1 MEQFSQKAYK
11 DGLTE
16 IFNRRFLEEK
26 AKELFLRYKLSN
38 TQVGIIMLDID
49 DFKKINDTYGHD
61 VGDMVLI
68 KLVQT
73 INQLIRKEDLF
84 IRYGGEEFLII
95 LPNSNIED
103 TYKIAEKIRKE
114 IENITININNNTIK
128 FTISLGVS
136 EIHKDDI
143 SIYDAIKRADVNLY
157 KAKKEGKNRVEI

>member
-1 MEQFSQKAYK
+1 
-11 DGLTE
+11 
-16 IFNRRFLEEK
+16 
-26 AKELFLRYKLSN
+26 
-38 TQVGIIMLDID
+38 
-49 DFKKINDTYGHD
+49 
-61 VGDMVLI
+61 MVLI
-68 KLVQT
+68 KLAQT
-73 INQLIRKEDLF
+73 INNQLIRKEDLF

-114 IENITININNNTIK
+114 IEKITININNNTIK
-128 FTISLGVS
+128 FTISLGIS